1 MNRGVR
7 AAASGS
13 EGEEFGWRNT
23 PKINL
28 VLERRTIPFSPVTAL
43 LLVVLLIVA
52 AGAWNVYARVQDR
65 EAEAADAAVLLEQAR
80 QRQRDALQELERARA
95 EAEEVEAEVRAVDA
109 QIEEIEKQDAGVI
122 EVYTQLTRKRPEWAV
137 TVQALLQTDSSE
149 FHIERLSARLPD
161 KIVLEATAA
170 DSVAIHRDF
179 LTYMNSV
186 SDFLERGD
194 ISVEQSEDGSV
205 TFEAV
210 VGLK

>member
-7 AAASGS
+7 ASASGS
-13 EGEEFGWRNT
+13 ERGEFGWRNT

-28 VLERRTIPFSPVTAL
+28 VLERRTIPFSPSTAL

-52 AGAWNVYARVQDR
+52 AGAWIVYSRLQDR
-65 EAEAADAAVLLEQAR
+65 EAEVADATVLLEQAR
-80 QRQRDALQELERARA
+80 QRQRVALQELERARA
-95 EAEEVEAEVRAVDA
+95 DAEEVEAEVRAVDA

-149 FHIERLSARLPD
+149 FHINRLGARPPSKIDLSAT
-161 KIVLEATAA
+161 VA
-170 DSVAIHRDF
+170 DPGAISRF
-179 LTYMNSV
+179 RTYMNSV
-186 SDFLERGD
+186 SDFLD
-194 ISVEQSEDGSV
+194 LTSLNYTQSSA

-210 VGLK
+210 VDLK

>member
-1 MNRGVR
+1 MNRGGR

-13 EGEEFGWRNT
+13 EREEFGWRNT

-28 VLERRTIPFSPVTAL
+28 VLERRTIPLSPGTAL

-52 AGAWNVYARVQDR
+52 AGAWIVYARLQDR
-65 EAEAADAAVLLEQAR
+65 EAEVAAAAVLLEQAR

-95 EAEEVEAEVRAVDA
+95 DAEEVEAEVRAVDA
-109 QIEEIEKQDAGVI
+109 HIEEIEKQDAGVI

-149 FHIERLSARLPD
+149 FHIDRLEARPPSKIDLSAT
-161 KIVLEATAA
+161 VA
-170 DSVAIHRDF
+170 DPGSISRF
-179 LTYMNSV
+179 RTYMNSV
-186 SDFLERGD
+186 SDFLD
-194 ISVEQSEDGSV
+194 LTSLNYTQSSA

-210 VGLK
+210 VDLK